1 MSNGPLVMHKWK
13 QERMANVLKTLKPGG
28 RMVFSSCALL
38 KPLEPG
44 VKYPEGMEKL
54 MLIDEIRPMLENI
67 GYLNVG
73 VDMSN
78 RKLAFEVEYK
88 QVINQEKEK
97 KMVYVGPESFSDP
110 KYDFVDKLNEWVAR
124 VTIVGTKKNDL
135 GSL

>member
-13 QERMANVLKTLKPGG
+13 QERMTNVLKTLKPGG

-44 VKYPEGMEKL
+44 VEYPEGMEKL
-54 MLIDEIRPMLENI
+54 MLLDDIRPMLESI

-78 RKLAFEVEYK
+78 RKCAFEVEY
-88 QVINQEKEK
+88 QGIYNNDQEK

-110 KYDFVDKLNEWVAR
+110 KYNF
-124 VTIVGTKKNDL
+124 
-135 GSL
+135 